1 MRGKRHSDELRAA
14 VMASLIAGQGVAE
27 VATAYHI
34 DESVVSRWRKR
45 LVASGLQELQPKTR
59 DELETLLMD
68 YVCQALKT
76 LKVQSEVAGTPDYV
90 KKQPASELAVLH
102 GVMAD
107 KAVRILA
114 ALEPTEIPVERT
126 GETAEQRVN

>member
-1 MRGKRHSDELRAA
+1 MAA
-14 VMASLIAGQGVAE
+14 LVAGQGVAE
-27 VATAYHI
+27 VATAYNL
-34 DESVVSRWRKR
+34 DESVVSRWRTR

-68 YVCQALKT
+68 YVRQTLKT
-76 LKVQSEVAGTPDYV
+76 LKAQSEVAGNADYI

-114 ALEPTEIPVERT
+114 AFEPSEIPSEGAGT
-126 GETAEQRVN
+126 TAEQRIN